1 MHSSFI
7 RLIIDT
13 SSVHTIMGVVQERTV
28 LASHI
33 ALHANRLSQSLMPTL
48 QNLLFEAA
56 VKLNQLDEIAIG
68 IGPGSYTG
76 TRVGFAVAKS
86 LHFAL
91 KKPKLTSFCSL
102 LAFIPPVKGR
112 FACVMPSKTGDFYLL
127 KGVRSEEKLTCS
139 HSTLLGAN
147 TLIEEL
153 NGTDTFIGKPLHE
166 VRAKFTDL
174 AYPWTLPE
182 PSLNSILAYLE
193 TPEQGVPTPQ
203 LDLIYLH
210 KP

>member
-1 MHSSFI
+1 MGPSFN

-13 SSVHTIMGVVQERTV
+13 SSEHTVMGLAQGCKV

-33 ALHANRLSQSLMPTL
+33 ALHANQLSQSLMPTL
-48 QNLLFEAA
+48 QSLLSEAGL
-56 VKLNQLDEIAIG
+56 KLNQLDEIAVG

-76 TRVGFAVAKS
+76 TRVGVAIAKS

-91 KKPKLTSFCSL
+91 KKPSLTGFCSL
-102 LAFIPPVKGR
+102 LAFIPRLEGQ

-127 KGVRSEEKLTCS
+127 KGVRSEGRLTCS
-139 HSTLLGAN
+139 QSTLIDVNA
-147 TLIEEL
+147 LIEEL
-153 NGTDTFIGKPLHE
+153 KGTDILIGKPLHE
-166 VRAKFTDL
+166 VQAKFADL
-174 AYPWTLPE
+174 ALQWSLPA
-182 PSLNSILAYLE
+182 PSLDPILAYLE
-193 TPEQGVPTPQ
+193 APEQAGANPR

>member
-1 MHSSFI
+1 MHN

-13 SSVHTIMGVVQERTV
+13 SSEHTIMGIAQGQKV

-33 ALHANRLSQSLMPTL
+33 FPHANQLSQSLMPALQTL
-48 QNLLFEAA
+48 LLEAEL
-56 VKLNQLDEIAIG
+56 KLDQLDEIGVG

-76 TRVGFAVAKS
+76 TRVGVAVAKS

-91 KKPKLTSFCSL
+91 KKPKLTGFCSL
-102 LAFIPPVKGR
+102 LSFVPSVEGS

-127 KGVRSEEKLTCS
+127 KVIRFNNTLTCS
-139 HSTLLGAN
+139 QSALIDIDTL
-147 TLIEEL
+147 TEEL
-153 NGTDTFIGKPLHE
+153 KGTGVLIGKPLKE
-166 VRAKFTDL
+166 IQSRFADFL
-174 AYPWTLPE
+174 FQWNPPQPTLE
-182 PSLNSILAYLE
+182 PILAYLSS
-193 TPEQGVPTPQ
+193 PEDPGLSPR